1 MTILV
6 TGGAGYIGSVVVAEL
21 VERGHRVV
29 VLDNLSSGHLLA
41 VPPEA
46 EFLRHD
52 LADRLGTLEL
62 LDARRIEAVM
72 HFAAHIQVGESMLR
86 PLKYVGDNVRNALNL
101 LECMLQSGV
110 NRFIFSSTAA
120 IFAPSET
127 PIAESATIGPGSP
140 YGESKYMIER
150 ALRWLDETTRL
161 RYVALRY
168 FNAAGAWR
176 GRGEDHPVETHLI
189 PLVLE
194 VAGGRSEAIDVFGDD
209 YRTPDGTCVRD
220 YIHVTDLAEAH
231 LLGLEALRKDHSTT
245 AYNMGNGSGYS
256 VLQVIRVAEEVTGKK
271 IDTVPAER
279 RPGDPAVLVAS
290 SEKITK
296 ELGFQARYPDLK
308 TIVET
313 AWRWHSSHPM
323 GYGI

>member
-220 YIHVTDLAEAH
+220 YIHVSDLAEAH
-231 LLGLEALRKDHSTT
+231 ILALESLGKGSG
-245 AYNMGNGSGYS
+245 AYNLGNGRGFS
-256 VLQVIRVAEEVTGKK
+256 VRQVIDVARRVTGRP
-271 IDTVPAER
+271 VPER
-279 RPGDPAVLVAS
+279 IRGRRAGDSAWLVADS
-290 SEKITK
+290 AKIRR
-296 ELGFQARYPDLK
+296 ELGWAPRYPDLES
-308 TIVET
+308 IVAS
-313 AWRWHSSHPM
+313 AWEWHQAHPD
-323 GYGI
+323 GYRD